1 MTTKVELYSVLRDLA
16 GQNEFELALP
26 EGATV
31 ADLLDALYAR
41 FPALAAWDTRLL
53 LAAGLDYVERAHILQ
68 PGEVVSVMPPVQ
80 GG

>member
-16 GQNEFELALP
+16 GQGELEIALS

-31 ADLLDALYAR
+31 ADLLAALFAK
-41 FPALAAWDTRLL
+41 FPALAAWDSRLL
-53 LAAGLDYVERAHILQ
+53 LAADLDYVERTHVLR

>member
-1 MTTKVELYSVLRDLA
+1 MTTRVELYSVLRDLA
-16 GQNEFELALP
+16 GQGELEIALP

-31 ADLLDALYAR
+31 ADLLAALYTQ
-41 FPALAAWDTRLL
+41 FPALAAWNSRLL
-53 LAAGLDYVERAHILQ
+53 LAADLDYVERTHVLR

>member
-16 GQNEFELALP
+16 GQSELEIALH

-31 ADLLDALYAR
+31 AELLAALYR
-41 FPALAAWDTRLL
+41 KFPALAAWDTRLL
-53 LAAGLDYVERAHILQ
+53 LAADLDYVERTHVLR
-68 PGEVVSVMPPVQ
+68 PGEIISVMPPVQ

>member
-16 GQNEFELALP
+16 GQGELEISLP

-31 ADLLDALYAR
+31 ADLLDALYQK
-41 FPALAAWDTRLL
+41 FPALAAWDGRLL
-53 LAAGLDYVERAHILQ
+53 LAADLDYVERAHALQ
-68 PGEVVSVMPPVQ
+68 PGEVLSVMPPVQ